1 MSILS
6 ICSFEYLSEYLNL
19 TSKDCTHL
27 HPGYGF
33 LSESPSLPRAL
44 AEAGSVVFIGPSSE
58 TLELSSNKMLSRNL
72 ATSLGVNVAPG
83 VRVNCVADI
92 HAFARGVGYPIII
105 KALDGGGGR
114 GIRVADSEADVERHS
129 KGQDTVL
136 RTYSLSGYSQYLLL
150 RTIGESPSRQIFV
163 ERAFT
168 GPKWKHIEVQII
180 GDGISVNHLWE
191 RECSVQRR

>member
-58 TLELSSNKMLSRNL
+58 TLELSSNKLLSRNL

-92 HAFARGVGYPIII
+92 HVFAQGVGYPIII

-114 GIRVADSEADVERHS
+114 GIRVADSVADVEEAFKR
-129 KGQDTVL
+129 
-136 RTYSLSGYSQYLLL
+136 SGYRLTHVFAQCLFTIFAPQDYRREPITTDIC
-150 RTIGESPSRQIFV
+150 RTCSYRSEV
-163 ERAFT
+163 ET
-168 GPKWKHIEVQII
+168 Y
-180 GDGISVNHLWE
+180 
-191 RECSVQRR
+191 